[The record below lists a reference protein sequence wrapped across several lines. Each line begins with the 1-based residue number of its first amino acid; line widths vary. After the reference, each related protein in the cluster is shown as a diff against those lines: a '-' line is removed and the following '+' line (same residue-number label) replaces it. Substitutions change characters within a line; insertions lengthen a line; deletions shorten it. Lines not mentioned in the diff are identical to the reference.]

1 MAHFAGWLVA
11 VGLAATGGL
20 YGRGWL
26 RMRRARLALASPLRL
41 TALLA
46 ATLLTAFVFL
56 SPLNQWNERY
66 LLART
71 LQKVLL
77 CLLAAPLFWLAHPW
91 EIIVWGLPSAAR
103 RRLTGAVARPSPGKA
118 LAVLA
123 TQPWMAWLFFNAAFL
138 IWHDRQVAN
147 WLLAN
152 PAWHTLGLMAL
163 GAAAVLFWWHVVGAG
178 PQLHVAFIPWVCAL
192 YLVMIEI
199 SNMVIGVSM
208 AFSTQPIYAHYAA
221 THLAAPNLRFDLV
234 ADQAASGALLWV
246 TGSLVYIG
254 AILAVLNRVF
264 QKAGSD
270 KAHYHPDWDSDERM
284 IMPGLEHRLKE

>member
-1 MAHFAGWLVA
+1 MALFAGWLVA

-163 GAAAVLFWWHVVGAG
+163 GAAANCMSPSFPG
-178 PQLHVAFIPWVCAL
+178 F
-192 YLVMIEI
+192 
-199 SNMVIGVSM
+199 
-208 AFSTQPIYAHYAA
+208 
-221 THLAAPNLRFDLV
+221 AP
-234 ADQAASGALLWV
+234 SIW
-246 TGSLVYIG
+246 
-254 AILAVLNRVF
+254 
-264 QKAGSD
+264 
-270 KAHYHPDWDSDERM
+270 
-284 IMPGLEHRLKE
+284 